1 MKNNYYTI
9 AYGYQ
14 INIGQCIYLLYKII
28 PDYQEFSKILPC
40 RYSGG
45 TISTLIDD
53 KIETD
58 RKFMLDTQNKNLV
71 NILKG
76 NINYK
81 RTVAKYV
88 DFIEKMKSKQSKY
101 EITLCKS
108 HNSTGTP
115 LKGQSETCDK
125 KFIISLKSKTLKLM
139 GPNDQIT
146 LNKKMKKYLK
156 LDSGEKETFQNFIS
170 SVSADNKLF
179 LFIHSSRTLRN
190 FV

>member
-101 EITLCKS
+101 EITLYKS
-108 HNSTGTP
+108 TFPQTC
-115 LKGQSETCDK
+115 SE
-125 KFIISLKSKTLKLM
+125 KFLISLKSKTLKLM
-139 GPNDQIT
+139 SPNDQIT
-146 LNKKMKKYLK
+146 LNRKMKKYLK
-156 LDSGEKETFQNFIS
+156 LDNGEKETFQNFIS
-170 SVSADNKLF
+170 SASTDNKLI
-179 LFIHSSRTLRN
+179 LFTLRESQN
-190 FV
+190 